1 MDSVGYD
8 DDELLYLIKT
18 NNDEFA
24 FEKLYLKYRPL
35 IISRLKRFRIQSRSF
50 DDYFEECVITLSEA
64 VKKYDKSRNKS
75 FNRFFDMCIQ
85 NKIRN
90 LLRDDYKYFYNFT
103 LIDYDI
109 LESYNYKAN
118 EREGLLSLKENDL
131 NYLSEYEKIIF
142 TYYRNRLSISEIG
155 KRIQKSSS
163 TVYKTIGRILEK
175 IELKEK
181 EKITKTERIINDNK
195 IHLSPREKNVINL
208 YNKGYK
214 ANMIATEL
222 NLKTEQ
228 VYNALKRSFNKIKLY
243 DK

>member
-1 MDSVGYD
+1 M
-8 DDELLYLIKT
+8 EW
-18 NNDEFA
+18 
-24 FEKLYLKYRPL
+24 
-35 IISRLKRFRIQSRSF
+35 SF
-50 DDYFEECVITLSEA
+50 C
-64 VKKYDKSRNKS
+64 
-75 FNRFFDMCIQ
+75 
-85 NKIRN
+85 
-90 LLRDDYKYFYNFT
+90 
-103 LIDYDI
+103 
-109 LESYNYKAN
+109 
-118 EREGLLSLKENDL
+118 
-131 NYLSEYEKIIF
+131 
-142 TYYRNRLSISEIG
+142 